1 MPPRPWLHGLIA
13 VALLALLAGWLL
25 ARSTARWRARVRGRA
40 HNLRGQ
46 RGEEAAEALLR
57 RHGYV
62 TIARQVRATYLVQ
75 LDDRPV
81 NVDLYADFVVER
93 GGRRLVAEVKTGQ
106 RAPRFEHAET
116 RRQLL
121 EYQLGFGVDSVL
133 LIEVE
138 QARLREVRFPLLE
151 TASSPPRSSWL
162 WLLAGAAACAY
173 WLARSPRA
181 PAAPRL
187 EPASAECAPVPPRP
201 ARPVEARSRVR
212 QSSTATGR

>member
-1 MPPRPWLHGLIA
+1 MPTGPWLHGLIA
-13 VALLALLAGWLL
+13 VALIALLIGWLL
-25 ARSTARWRARVRGRA
+25 ARSAARWRARVRGRA

-62 TIARQVRATYLVQ
+62 TISRQERATYQVQ

-81 NVDLYADFVVER
+81 NVELCADFVVER
-93 GGRRLVAEVKTGQ
+93 AGRRLVAEVKTGQ
-106 RAPRFEHAET
+106 HAPRFEHAET

-121 EYQLGFGVDSVL
+121 EYQLGFGVDAVL
-133 LIEVE
+133 LIEIE
-138 QARLREVRFPLLE
+138 RGRLREVRFPLLE
-151 TASSPPRSSWL
+151 TAIRPPRPSWL

-181 PAAPRL
+181 PASPAR
-187 EPASAECAPVPPRP
+187 EPASAERAPALRP
-201 ARPVEARSRVR
+201 ARALEARPRTR
-212 QSSTATGR
+212 EQSTAARR

>member
-1 MPPRPWLHGLIA
+1 MPTGPWLHGLIA
-13 VALLALLAGWLL
+13 VALIGLLVGWLL

-62 TIARQVRATYLVQ
+62 TISRQERATYLVQ

-81 NVDLYADFVVER
+81 NVELCADFVVER
-93 GGRRLVAEVKTGQ
+93 AGRRLVAEVKTGQ

-121 EYQLGFGVDSVL
+121 EYQLGFGVDAVL
-133 LIEVE
+133 LIEIE
-138 QARLREVRFPLLE
+138 RDRLREVRFPLPE
-151 TASSPPRSSWL
+151 AAIRPPRSSWL

-173 WLARSPRA
+173 WLAQSGRA
-181 PAAPRL
+181 PAAPARA
-187 EPASAECAPVPPRP
+187 PASAECAPAARP
-201 ARPVEARSRVR
+201 ARAIEAHPRPREL
-212 QSSTATGR
+212 STAARR

>member
-1 MPPRPWLHGLIA
+1 MPPGPWLHGLIA
-13 VALLALLAGWLL
+13 VALLALLIGWSL

-46 RGEEAAEALLR
+46 RGEDAAEALLS

-62 TIARQVRATYLVQ
+62 TISRQARATYLVQ

-81 NVDLYADFVVER
+81 NVELHADFVVER
-93 GGRRLVAEVKTGQ
+93 AGRRLVAEVKTGQ
-106 RAPRFEHAET
+106 HAPRFEHAET

-138 QARLREVRFPLLE
+138 RDRLREVRFPLLE
-151 TASSPPRSSWL
+151 AAVRPRRSTWI
-162 WLLAGAAACAY
+162 WLLAGAAVCAY
-173 WLARSPRA
+173 WLARSSHA
-181 PAAPRL
+181 PASPRL
-187 EPASAECAPVPPRP
+187 GRARRGRLRGGDRT
-201 ARPVEARSRVR
+201 RPVV
-212 QSSTATGR
+212 